1 MKCLTRPQI
10 CPAAAL
16 QVLEQLASP
25 GPCIAH
31 RLVLPWC
38 SGVPREVSIS
48 LFLNSHAN
56 AAAERD
62 LLRRAFASFPIGGAA
77 RNQLPHDVE
86 RNTVEAGPF
95 HQEGQESRLFPF
107 VDLNGGVL
115 NFGCGIDR
123 LSWALAN
130 QSPLPPRAPVEVC
143 MKGPCLLGFLHLCW
157 GAAASSCL
165 TSKAKRGTTS
175 TWLDQIT

>member
-16 QVLEQLASP
+16 QVLEQLASS

-31 RLVLPWC
+31 HLVLPWC
-38 SGVPREVSIS
+38 SGVPREAQFTCKCSRGTGSPSVG
-48 LFLNSHAN
+48 
-56 AAAERD
+56 
-62 LLRRAFASFPIGGAA
+62 LLHHFFYLPIGGAA

-86 RNTVEAGPF
+86 RNGSRTLSRGARVAVAPLRGPERWGF
-95 HQEGQESRLFPF
+95 ELLMWDRQIVVGIGQSEPLTPTDPGRSLHEGSLF
-107 VDLNGGVL
+107 V
-115 NFGCGIDR
+115 GI
-123 LSWALAN
+123 
-130 QSPLPPRAPVEVC
+130 
-143 MKGPCLLGFLHLCW
+143 LHLCW
-157 GAAASSCL
+157 GAAACCGL